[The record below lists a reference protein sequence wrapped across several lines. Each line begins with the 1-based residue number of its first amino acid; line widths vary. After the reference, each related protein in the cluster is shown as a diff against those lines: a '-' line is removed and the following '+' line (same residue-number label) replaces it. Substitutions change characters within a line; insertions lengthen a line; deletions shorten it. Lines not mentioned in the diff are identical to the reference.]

1 MCILPFRRNIT
12 HWFVQYKS
20 WNPDKAVEDYYTR
33 IRDHEKYYETLD
45 DKTWPFIKIINVC
58 LTNFLLMNFSHT
70 QTLGRRED
78 HSKCTSLSKCLVQLL
93 KFPI

>member
-1 MCILPFRRNIT
+1 MCIPPFRRNIT

-33 IRDHEKYYETLD
+33 IRDHEKYYETLH

-58 LTNFLLMNFSHT
+58 LTNFLLMDFSHI

-78 HSKCTSLSKCLVQLL
+78 HSKCTSLSKCLV
-93 KFPI
+93 